1 MSPIACL
8 TIMVDET
15 KLRTDHAY
23 DQFWGSIDI
32 KLDNVDVNDTTLPRR
47 RKLPKRYEMASPT
60 TSIRIHQIT
69 YIASSTLRRWTWR
82 LTATSEERCRGPYRS

>member
-47 RKLPKRYEMASPT
+47 RKLPKRYEMGLADYEFPNSPN
-60 TSIRIHQIT
+60 
-69 YIASSTLRRWTWR
+69 YL
-82 LTATSEERCRGPYRS
+82 YRQQYFEALDMAINCNC